1 MFQGPLGLEPD
12 ALLGV
17 LVVEEE
23 PVLVGVAEALDF
35 LEALAD
41 LSAGVQDRRLRTEI
55 DLEETVFYGS
65 SPDQNELC
73 ER

>member
-23 PVLVGVAEALDF
+23 PVLVGVAEAHDF

-41 LSAGVQDRRLRTEI
+41 LSAGVQHRRLRTEI
-55 DLEETVFYGS
+55 YT
-65 SPDQNELC
+65 
-73 ER
+73 